1 MYFKPIKYA
10 ILTDMK
16 QIYCSNCSTLVPS
29 GANFCT
35 NCGAAVHGSEA
46 AVYRAQE
53 PEVKDPQL
61 VRALPKQALHDDVEY
76 IPMQHL
82 PADALIFFFL
92 SFLGK
97 SGIIFLLVLV
107 GAVLQPSPF
116 VFALA
121 GYFVVLGI
129 VTMFVYNNFMY
140 EIDKDGLKIKSGV
153 IFKHQVSLPYEQ
165 IQNVNIE
172 RTLLDRIFGFSR
184 ISIETAGSAIPA
196 GTGTGVLKAKSEAYI
211 PGLHLDQAK
220 KVHDLLIDGADGVM
234 GS

>member
-1 MYFKPIKYA
+1 
-10 ILTDMK
+10 MK
-16 QIYCSNCSTLVPS
+16 QIYCSNCGTLVPA
-29 GANFCT
+29 GANYCT
-35 NCGAAVHGSEA
+35 NCGAAVHGTEA
-46 AVYRAQE
+46 AVFRAQE
-53 PEVKDPQL
+53 QEVKDPQL
-61 VRALPKQALHDDVEY
+61 VRSLPKQALHDEVDY

-82 PADALIFFFL
+82 PIDALIFFFL

-97 SGIIFLLVLV
+97 SGIIFLLILV
-107 GAVLQPSPF
+107 GAVLQPNPF
-116 VFALA
+116 LFALA
-121 GYFVVLGI
+121 GYFVALGI
-129 VTMFVYNNFMY
+129 VTLFVFNNFMY
-140 EIDKDGLKIKSGV
+140 EIDKDGLKIRSGV

-184 ISIETAGSAIPA
+184 ISIETAGSAVPA

>member
-1 MYFKPIKYA
+1 
-10 ILTDMK
+10 MK
-16 QIYCSNCSTLVPS
+16 QIYCSNCGTLVPG

-35 NCGAAVHGSEA
+35 NCGAPVHGSEA
-46 AVYRAQE
+46 AVFRAQE
-53 PEVKDPQL
+53 PEVKDAQL
-61 VRALPKQALHDDVEY
+61 VHSLPKQALHDEVDY

-82 PADALIFFFL
+82 PIDALIFFFL

-97 SGIIFLLVLV
+97 SGIIFLLLLV
-107 GAVLQPSPF
+107 GAVLQPNPF
-116 VFALA
+116 LYGLG
-121 GYFVVLGI
+121 GYFAVLGI

-140 EIDKDGLKIKSGV
+140 EIDKDGLKIASGV

-184 ISIETAGSAIPA
+184 ISIETAGSAVPA

-220 KVHDLLIDGADGVM
+220 KVHDLLIDGADGAM

>member
-1 MYFKPIKYA
+1 
-10 ILTDMK
+10 MK
-16 QIYCSNCSTLVPS
+16 QIYCSNCGTLVPS

-53 PEVKDPQL
+53 PAVKDPQL
-61 VRALPKQALHDDVEY
+61 VRALPKQALHDEVEY

-82 PADALIFFFL
+82 PVDALIFFFL

-107 GAVLQPSPF
+107 GAVLQLSPF
-116 VFALA
+116 IFALV
-121 GYFVVLGI
+121 GYFVVLGV